1 MFPADNLIESPEQF
15 QNFFSIVVYSQP
27 LFASLKTLVCP
38 RWLSGRRIYLPC
50 RRHRRLGFSS
60 WVKKILWRRAWQPTP
75 EFLPEKADGQ
85 RSLVGHSSWCCK
97 EANTTEA
104 TELGPAAP
112 RPPMFPSTFLPT
124 LAPSLILLAHTKHLL
139 CAVSC
144 TGHYELPEDKK
155 KRRRSLVDHWPHLQG
170 TRCLEEVVSQ

>member
-1 MFPADNLIESPEQF
+1 M
-15 QNFFSIVVYSQP
+15 
-27 LFASLKTLVCP
+27 
-38 RWLSGRRIYLPC
+38 
-50 RRHRRLGFSS
+50 
-60 WVKKILWRRAWQPTP
+60 
-75 EFLPEKADGQ
+75 
-85 RSLVGHSSWCCK
+85 GHSSWCCK

-124 LAPSLILLAHTKHLL
+124 LAPSLILLARTKHLL

-155 KRRRSLVDHWPHLQG
+155 KRRRSLVDHWPHLHG
-170 TRCLEEVVSQ
+170 TRCPEEVVSQ